1 MIKSKKLRQLRIK
14 RRLKK
19 AKKVEEQIKKDP
31 YADIDAEFC
40 GISKNHQLVQD
51 FCRALKNKKAFGLF
65 CIRYS
70 IIDISP
76 VEKRNALRDCSPI
89 SLKDITLYNMIN
101 NSDLLYNMINNSDL
115 MKRLNI
121 LLRMI
126 HLNNYDVRKWEK
138 IYSISSYLKFYAE
151 DYLAKKNFP
160 IKHSL
165 LYYQFLFG
173 IGSTVVG
180 LVLMFCLI
188 YYVWGYSV
196 LIAMLGLL
204 LVYSVSATIGIYK
217 K

>member
-70 IIDISP
+70 IIDISS
-76 VEKRNALRDCSPI
+76 VEKRNALRDYSPI
-89 SLKDITLYNMIN
+89 SLKDIT
-101 NSDLLYNMINNSDL
+101 LYNMINNSDL

>member
-14 RRLKK
+14 RKLKK

-31 YADIDAEFC
+31 YADIDSEFY
-40 GISKNHQLVQD
+40 GISKSHQLVQD

-76 VEKRNALRDCSPI
+76 VEKRNALRDYSPI
-89 SLKDITLYNMIN
+89 SLKDIT
-101 NSDLLYNMINNSDL
+101 LYNMINNSDL

>member
-1 MIKSKKLRQLRIK
+1 MKKSQKQFRI
-14 RRLKK
+14 RRKLKK
-19 AKKVEEQIKKDP
+19 PKKVEKHLKRDP

-65 CIRYS
+65 SIRYS
-70 IIDISP
+70 IRDISP
-76 VEKRNALRDCSPI
+76 VEKRNVLRAFNHI
-89 SLKDITLYNMIN
+89 HLNDITLYNMTN
-101 NSDLLYNMINNSDL
+101 DSDLI
-115 MKRLNI
+115 KRLKV
-121 LLRMI
+121 LLSMI
-126 HLNNYDVRKWEK
+126 HLNNYNVRKWEK
-138 IYSISSYLKFYAE
+138 INYIGVTNFLVLYAK
-151 DYLAKKNFP
+151 DYLSKKSYP

-180 LVLMFCLI
+180 LALMFCLI
-188 YYVWGYSV
+188 YYMWGYLV

-204 LVYSVSATIGIYK
+204 LVYSATVTIGIYK